1 MPSRKEDLKRD
12 CTRPKKPR
20 KERIPFHMRRFSMT
34 TTKGNFG
41 TRDEDK
47 EKLGRLARKQLLVID
62 KMDKKRVDRSFSDHS
77 LMIFPPGMIGVY

>member
-1 MPSRKEDLKRD
+1 MPSRKEEHKGN

-34 TTKGNFG
+34 ATKGNFG

-47 EKLGRLARKQLLVID
+47 EKLGRLARKQLPVVD
-62 KMDKKRVDRSFSDHS
+62 KRDKKKVDRSLSDHS
-77 LMIFPPGMIGVY
+77 LLIFPPGMIGVY